1 MNINTINFNYEWFL
15 RGRLERRFFYIL
27 ITQIFSMDSLDK

>member
-15 RGRLERRFFYIL
+15 RGRLERRFFLYFNYTNIL
-27 ITQIFSMDSLDK
+27 NGFS